1 MSLILPELKA
11 KDLAKILEKIC
22 FEFKRQKG
30 SHLIMYNPNSNIT
43 IPVPMHSKDL
53 KKGLLKGIIK
63 DAESTEKEFLKL
75 K

>member
-1 MSLILPELKA
+1 MPSFRPKEVV
-11 KDLAKILEKIC
+11 KILKKLGFIE
-22 FEFKRQKG
+22 KRQTG
-30 SHLIMYNPNSNIT
+30 SHLIMYNAQLEKV

-63 DAESTEKEFLKL
+63 QAISSEEEFLEL